1 MAEPSTFSP
10 TDRKDLAAALGRQ
23 DIDAFCRWLA
33 ERVRLY
39 KCDAARARLN
49 RESDAHLRDWM
60 RRTQDLALEFLTHL
74 ENAKDTDREYY
85 LDRFM
90 EWGIQER
97 RDFRGAL
104 CEMVERIE
112 YANMR
117 YPRKAHRPTD
127 WARAYLDRDIAKALA
142 ACGYQVT
149 KGRDGVYAR
158 VLSVAYRAA
167 DLPAQDLFRAI
178 RRAVDRMD
186 LPDTDT
192 EVSLK

>member
-23 DIDAFCRWLA
+23 DIDGFCRWLA

-39 KCDAARARLN
+39 KCDADRVHVN
-49 RESDAHLRDWM
+49 RESDADLRDWM
-60 RRTQDLALEFLTHL
+60 RRTQDLALKFLTHL
-74 ENAKDTDREYY
+74 EKAKDTDREYY

-127 WARAYLDRDIAKALA
+127 WARAYLDRDIAEALA
-142 ACGYQVT
+142 SCGYQVT

-167 DLPAQDLFRAI
+167 GLPAQDLFRAI